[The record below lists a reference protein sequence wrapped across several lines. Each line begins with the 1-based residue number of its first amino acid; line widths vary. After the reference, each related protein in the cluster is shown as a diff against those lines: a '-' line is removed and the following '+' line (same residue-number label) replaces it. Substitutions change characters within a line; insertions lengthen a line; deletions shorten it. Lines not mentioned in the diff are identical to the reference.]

1 MKFNELASIIGTDQ
15 AWALCKACG
24 GRAVHIPYRPLF
36 PEAEEEEV
44 LAMYRRGY
52 SHHEIALALNL
63 KISAIKK
70 ILREAGEPNWAGAR
84 PAHCGRVR
92 Q

>member
-1 MKFNELASIIGTDQ
+1 MKFNELASIIGTDN
-15 AWALCKACG
+15 AWRLCKEQG

-36 PEAEEEEV
+36 PEAEEEV

-52 SHHEIALALNL
+52 DHGEIALALNL